1 MSREP
6 SFAGGKHVARKR
18 FGQHF
23 LHDPY
28 VIERILRSLRAAP
41 DDLLVE
47 IGPGL
52 GALTKPLLQQVAQL
66 HVVEIDRDVIP
77 HLRSICGAAAETRLE
92 VHLAD
97 ALEFNFGELS
107 TAGRPLR
114 LIGNLPYNISTPL
127 LFHLLGFAAQVRDMH
142 FMLQK
147 EVVDRLTAAPGGKD
161 YGRLTATVAARA
173 AAETLFDVGP
183 GAFQPPPKVMSS
195 VVRITPRPA
204 PFAIGDLAAYDRVV
218 TAAFSQRRKTLTN
231 SLRGLLSAAAII
243 ACGIDPGARAEV
255 LSPAD
260 FAVLANR
267 WTLEQLERNANP
279 TRPA

>member
-1 MSREP
+1 MNSDRH
-6 SFAGGKHVARKR
+6 SSGNTHVARKR

-28 VIERILRSLRAAP
+28 VIDRILRALRAGE

-52 GALTKPLLQQVAQL
+52 GALTQPLLEQVAKL

-77 HLRSICGAAAETRLE
+77 HLLKLSGNAVKLDI
-92 VHLAD
+92 HLAD
-97 ALEFNFGELS
+97 ALEFDFGNLAVD
-107 TAGRPLR
+107 TRQLR

-127 LFHLLGFAAQVRDMH
+127 LFHLLSFAPKVRDMH

-173 AAETLFDVGP
+173 SADALFDVGP
-183 GAFQPPPKVMSS
+183 GAFNPPPKVMSS
-195 VVRITPRPA
+195 VVRITPRP
-204 PFAIGDLAAYDRVV
+204 PEFAISDLSVYDRVV

-231 SLRGLLSAAAII
+231 SLRGLLSTSEIS
-243 ACGIDPGARAEV
+243 ACGINPGARAEV
-255 LSPAD
+255 LSPAQ
-260 FAVLANR
+260 FAALANDWCGR
-267 WTLEQLERNANP
+267 RNSNP
-279 TRPA
+279 AAAP